1 MALSHSPNI
10 IKDGLVLIL
19 DAANIRSFRGE
30 PTTNVFTHYGTPGYG
45 AAGNV
50 SVTFSNQGTGTFVR
64 LGYGQIYG
72 NYLIEQRDVV
82 YRYDLGTSGCH
93 YHGNTVAISSGQ
105 YATFTFDYY
114 VSPETTIEN
123 SYLANFENYG
133 GGAFGGSVSANGL
146 KGVWQ
151 TATFTSGP
159 ASANGTLAMFLYPGG
174 CSPSRFGNTGYIL
187 YKNPQVELRSTSTPF
202 VNGTR
207 GTTNATGGGWVDLS
221 GNSNHCELVNSPTY
235 NSNNGGS
242 VVFDGTDDTV
252 TTPVTL
258 TTLAALSNW
267 TMECWV
273 LIPSFPTAASP
284 NGYNNTTRAGVLL
297 GAAYYSGCALY
308 WYGNSSGNACTI
320 YGYIRGNDGYRLTS
334 GYSMSTNVWHHF
346 VFVNS
351 RSDTTIKLYVN
362 GTLHS
367 SVAGPTQE
375 YNGSLTPT
383 AGNIGFNKAQVD
395 GGGENVYSLLNCRI
409 GTSRIYTKALSAT
422 EVQQNFE
429 ATRARFG
436 V

>member
-1 MALSHSPNI
+1 MALINSPNI
-10 IKDGLVLIL
+10 IREGIVLGL

-30 PTTNVFTHYGTPGYG
+30 PTTNVFTHYGTPGVG

-50 SVTFSNQGTGTFVR
+50 SVTFSIQGTGTFVR
-64 LGYGQIYG
+64 LGYGQTYG

-93 YHGNTVAISSGQ
+93 YHGNTVAISAGQ

-114 VSPETTIEN
+114 VSPETTIE
-123 SYLANFENYG
+123 SSFLANFENYG

-159 ASANGTLAMFLYPGG
+159 ATSNGTLAMFLYPGG

-221 GNSNHCELVNSPTY
+221 GRGNHGELVNGPTY
-235 NSNNGGS
+235 SSANGGS
-242 VVFDGTDDTV
+242 IVFDGSNDYISIPNNSTLRPSTELTIEYAIKGNTPGGWCPIIGYGNGDYTNGNYLSWVEGGGALNALCRIITSGV
-252 TTPVTL
+252 T
-258 TTLAALSNW
+258 
-267 TMECWV
+267 E
-273 LIPSFPTAASP
+273 
-284 NGYNNTTRAGVLL
+284 YRQ
-297 GAAYYSGCALY
+297 YSGQSI
-308 WYGNSSGNACTI
+308 SSSTWKIMCFTMKIGDA
-320 YGYIRGNDGYRLTS
+320 IRSY
-334 GYSMSTNVWHHF
+334 
-346 VFVNS
+346 
-351 RSDTTIKLYVN
+351 
-362 GTLHS
+362 
-367 SVAGPTQE
+367 
-375 YNGSLTPT
+375 YNGADTNTPT
-383 AGNIGFNKAQVD
+383 SLPAGGTFYYGGTTSPYQIVGTGGALLTGNIGYMKLYN
-395 GGGENVYSLLNCRI
+395 R
-409 GTSRIYTKALSAT
+409 ALSGN
-422 EVQQNFE
+422 EVLQNFE